1 MLVHYL
7 RFEEC
12 IQFVRHRGF
21 EALILKIAFH
31 HLQEKRD
38 I

>member
-12 IQFVRHRGF
+12 IQFARHRSF
-21 EALILKIAFH
+21 EALILKTVFH
-31 HLQEKRD
+31 HLQEKHD